1 MTLILS
7 SNDSSSN
14 VIAEVSQHSEIP
26 DRISYSCTRERCMVV
41 YHGAT
46 TLASI
51 NEAEEWYD
59 QIHSQLL
66 SMYDEQRD
74 TLYRDTLGHL
84 IIESKLPFAI
94 TSFCFGK
101 LKLTYEAPVNES
113 VIDLLKRP
121 AYIEKKVRLL
131 SMQFFSLD
139 EWLNGFD
146 QAVTMTLERIP

>member
-1 MTLILS
+1 
-7 SNDSSSN
+7 
-14 VIAEVSQHSEIP
+14 
-26 DRISYSCTRERCMVV
+26 
-41 YHGAT
+41 
-46 TLASI
+46 
-51 NEAEEWYD
+51 
-59 QIHSQLL
+59 
-66 SMYDEQRD
+66 MYDEQRD

-84 IIESKLPFAI
+84 IIESKPLFAI